1 MVIYLNIL
9 LHKLKTVPNN
19 SVNSKP
25 AEKAVLQS
33 LEGGTPKSIKD
44 IAKALS
50 DQTPNSERLAK
61 EVAWKLVEEGK
72 ARFND
77 DWLLE
82 ARPQS
87 NQHDSE

>member
-1 MVIYLNIL
+1 M
-9 LHKLKTVPNN
+9 PNN

-25 AEKAVLQS
+25 EKAVLQS
-33 LEGGTPKSIKD
+33 LQEGSPKSIKE

-50 DQTPNSERLAK
+50 EQSPNSERLAK

-87 NQHDSE
+87 KQHDSE